1 MTGWAR
7 WAWRKFIACYNC
19 CMGRC
24 PFMDIWG
31 SNYSTSVHFA
41 TGLCYHDLQI
51 SVSFP
56 LVFVF
61 FFFSIS
67 LLDMQVSSTI
77 TRLQN
82 EVPCTYIL
90 SNNYIPCKVYW
101 DVAVNRS
108 VQMINRKNSPLIKVI
123 NYSISSSA
131 VLLPSR
137 SWLFLCYHLQLIYI
151 LHLVCFF
158 LPVIIF
164 HMLQLHPEN
173 IRLFLHAVP
182 GLLLPMILIL

>member
-1 MTGWAR
+1 MSLKKVHCLLQLLHGTLPFHGH
-7 WAWRKFIACYNC
+7 
-19 CMGRC
+19 MGKQLQ
-24 PFMDIWG
+24 
-31 SNYSTSVHFA
+31 HFSP
-41 TGLCYHDLQI
+41 LCNRSLLPRFTDLCLF
-51 SVSFP
+51 SSCFC
-56 LVFVF
+56 L

-158 LPVIIF
+158 LQVIIF

-173 IRLFLHAVP
+173 IRLSLHAVP